1 MRKLLLLLTI
11 GAALLG
17 SVVIAQDE
25 APSVVWGRRFE
36 SAIQSEFPGAQ
47 LQPRQLPRRD
57 REDYRQWVYEDS
69 VISVGFTVLESNGE
83 AERQLAERTMMLPA
97 GSAPVRGFGD
107 QAFIIQPGA
116 TVQRRMNLR
125 RHHIV
130 LEISAPGEIARSRLA
145 LALVA
150 AIDEAE
156 LGRP

>member
-1 MRKLLLLLTI
+1 MKRHLWCGGDVLSRRSSPNFQEHNCSHDNSHDGTVKII
-11 GAALLG
+11 GNG
-17 SVVIAQDE
+17 
-25 APSVVWGRRFE
+25 F
-36 SAIQSEFPGAQ
+36 
-47 LQPRQLPRRD
+47 
-57 REDYRQWVYEDS
+57 YEDS